1 MKALRLFSSPL
12 ASGILAI
19 LSCSLAHA
27 KDETEPKGAFMAPQV
42 VRDLYYGDVLF
53 HFYQDDYFGALTRL
67 GASQV
72 FGRLTQQREEAE
84 LLQGALYLSLGQHAE
99 AGRIFRSLLNDN
111 VDDTVRNRA
120 WFYLAKVWYQR
131 SYLAEAEQAL
141 ASIKGT
147 LPGPLEGERH
157 LLQAQVLMYQE
168 RYDEAV
174 RVLEA
179 WHSDDDSAAYARFN
193 LGVALVRQDRL
204 DAALPFLDELGKS
217 GASNQEMAALR
228 DKANVALG
236 FALLQAKRP
245 AEARVI
251 LERVRLRGPQSNK
264 ALLGLGWADSS
275 EERYREALAPWLELQ
290 DRDLLD
296 AAVQES
302 YLAVPFAYAR
312 LSANRQAAETYAHA
326 LDLFQEEGVR
336 LDQSMEA
343 IKAGRLLDT
352 ILENDATGAQG
363 WYWQLAELPDA
374 PETRYLY
381 HLLASNEFQ
390 EGLKNYRDLKDMQ
403 RNLETWRQSLAAFD
417 DMIETR
423 RRSHLENQP
432 KLNKVLGGVD
442 LDKLESNR
450 NELESRLSRIE
461 RDNDVV
467 GLATAAEH
475 ERWMQIQR
483 IEAALVD
490 SDPADPAAQEMREK
504 VRMLRGV
511 VYWDLSASYKARL
524 WREKKQLR
532 ELDVALKDAR
542 KGQILVGRAES
553 DAPQRTEDLAA
564 RVDRLSP
571 DLDLLSARLGNAAA
585 AQGAYL
591 AAVAVAE
598 LEAQKGRLASYT
610 TQAQFALASIYDR
623 AVTSSVVGQEGAA
636 P

>member
-1 MKALRLFSSPL
+1 MKLLRTHRRSLI
-12 ASGILAI
+12 AGIFGFL
-19 LSCSLAHA
+19 LSLHAHA
-27 KDETEPKGAFMAPQV
+27 RDEAAPKGAFTAPQV
-42 VRDLYYGDVLF
+42 VRDLFYGDVLF
-53 HFYQDDYFGALTRL
+53 HFYQDDYFGSLTRL

-72 FGRLTQQREEAE
+72 LGRLTQQHDEAE

-111 VDDTVRNRA
+111 VADTVRNRA

-141 ASIKGT
+141 GSIKGA
-147 LPGPLEGERH
+147 LPEPLEGERQ
-157 LLQAQVLMYQE
+157 LLLAQVLMYQE
-168 RYDEAV
+168 RYDEAT
-174 RVLEA
+174 RVLESL
-179 WHSDDDSAAYARFN
+179 HSADESASYAKFN

-204 DAALPFLDELGKS
+204 DAALPFLDGLGKS
-217 GASNQEMAALR
+217 VAPNQEMAALR

-236 FALLQAKRP
+236 FALLQANRP
-245 AEARVI
+245 AEARLI

-264 ALLGLGWADSS
+264 ALLGLGWAHSS

-290 DRDLLD
+290 NRDLLD

-312 LSANRQAAETYAHA
+312 LSANRQAANTYVHA
-326 LDLFQEEGVR
+326 LDLFREERVR
-336 LDQSMEA
+336 LDQSIEA
-343 IKAGRLLDT
+343 IKAGRLLDA
-352 ILENDATGAQG
+352 ILENDAAGQQG

-403 RNLETWRQSLAAFD
+403 RNLVAWRQSLAAFD
-417 DMIETR
+417 DMIDTR
-423 RRSHLENQP
+423 RRSHVENQP
-432 KLNKVLGGVD
+432 KLRHVLGGVD
-442 LDKLESNR
+442 LDKLESGR
-450 NELESRLSRIE
+450 NEIESRLALVE

-467 GLATAAEH
+467 GLATPAEH
-475 ERWMQIQR
+475 EQWARIQHM
-483 IEAALVD
+483 ETVLASAD
-490 SDPADPAAQEMREK
+490 PGDPAVEEMREK
-504 VRMLRGV
+504 VRLLRGV

-542 KGQILVGRAES
+542 KRQILVGRAES
-553 DAPQRTEDLAA
+553 DAPQRTEELAA
-564 RVDRLSP
+564 RVDRLAP
-571 DLDLLSARLGNAAA
+571 DLDSLSARLGAAAA
-585 AQGAYL
+585 AQGTYL
-591 AAVAVAE
+591 ASVAIAE

-623 AVTSSVVGQEGAA
+623 AIANPAVAQEGAA

>member
-1 MKALRLFSSPL
+1 MKDLRPPRF
-12 ASGILAI
+12 
-19 LSCSLAHA
+19 SLAAGVFAVLLSLHA
-27 KDETEPKGAFMAPQV
+27 HAEDEAAPRGAFLSPQV

-53 HFYQDDYFGALTRL
+53 HFYQDDYFGSLTRL

-72 FGRLTQQREEAE
+72 LGRLTQQRDEAD

-111 VDDTVRNRA
+111 VADTVRNRA

-141 ASIKGT
+141 GSIKGA
-147 LPGPLEGERH
+147 LPDPLEGERH
-157 LLQAQVLMYQE
+157 LLLAQVLMHQE

-174 RVLEA
+174 RVLES
-179 WHSDDDSAAYARFN
+179 WHSADESGSYARFN

-204 DAALPFLDELGKS
+204 DAAVPFLDGLGKS
-217 GASNQEMAALR
+217 VAPNQEMAALR

-236 FALLQAKRP
+236 FALLKANRP
-245 AEARVI
+245 AEARLI
-251 LERVRLRGPQSNK
+251 LERVRLLGPQSNQ
-264 ALLGLGWADSS
+264 ALLGLGWADAS

-290 DRDLLD
+290 NRDLLD

-302 YLAVPFAYAR
+302 YLAVPFAYAK
-312 LSANRQAAETYAHA
+312 LSASRQAADTYVHA
-326 LDLFQEEGVR
+326 LDLFREEGVR
-336 LDQSMEA
+336 LDQSIGA
-343 IKAGRLLDT
+343 ITAGRMLDA
-352 ILENDATGAQG
+352 ILENDAAGAQG

-403 RNLETWRQSLAAFD
+403 RNLAAWGQSLAAFD

-423 RRSHLENQP
+423 RRSHVENQP
-432 KLNKVLGGVD
+432 KLREVLGGVD
-442 LDKLESNR
+442 LDMLESNR
-450 NELESRLSRIE
+450 NEIESRLSLIE

-467 GLATAAEH
+467 GLATPAEH
-475 ERWMQIQR
+475 EQWTQIQR
-483 IEAALVD
+483 VEAALAG
-490 SDPADPAAQEMREK
+490 SEPGDPALQELREK

-532 ELDVALKDAR
+532 ELDVGLKDAR
-542 KGQILVGRAES
+542 KLQILVGRAEA
-553 DAPQRTEDLAA
+553 DAPQRTEALAA
-564 RVDRLSP
+564 RVDRLGP
-571 DLDLLSARLGNAAA
+571 DLDSLSARLGAAAA
-585 AQGAYL
+585 AQGTYL
-591 AAVAVAE
+591 ASVAIAE
-598 LEAQKGRLASYT
+598 LEAQKRRLASYT

-623 AVTSSVVGQEGAA
+623 AVTSPVVVKEVAA

>member
-1 MKALRLFSSPL
+1 
-12 ASGILAI
+12 
-19 LSCSLAHA
+19 
-27 KDETEPKGAFMAPQV
+27 MAPQV
-42 VRDLYYGDVLF
+42 VKDLYYGDVLF
-53 HFYQDDYFGALTRL
+53 HFYQDDYFGSLTRL

-72 FGRLTQQREEAE
+72 LGRLTQQRDEAE

-111 VDDTVRNRA
+111 VADTVRNRA

-131 SYLAEAEQAL
+131 SYLTEAEQAL
-141 ASIKGT
+141 ASIKGV
-147 LPGPLEGERH
+147 LPGPLEGERQ
-157 LLQAQVLMYQE
+157 LLLAQVLMYQE
-168 RYDEAV
+168 RYDEAIH
-174 RVLEA
+174 VLES
-179 WHSDDDSAAYARFN
+179 WNLVDESASYARFN

-204 DAALPFLDELGKS
+204 DAAVPFLDELGKS
-217 GASNQEMAALR
+217 VAPNQEMAALR

-236 FALLQAKRP
+236 FAFLKADRP
-245 AEARVI
+245 AEARLV

-290 DRDLLD
+290 NRDLLD

-312 LSANRQAAETYAHA
+312 LSANRQAADTYLHA
-326 LDLFQEEGVR
+326 LDLFREEGVR
-336 LDQSMEA
+336 LDQSIEA
-343 IKAGRLLDT
+343 IKAGRMLDT
-352 ILENDATGAQG
+352 ILESDAAGAQG

-403 RNLETWRQSLAAFD
+403 RNLAAWRQSLVAFG
-417 DMIETR
+417 DMIDTR
-423 RRSHLENQP
+423 RRSHMENQP
-432 KLNKVLGGVD
+432 KLREVLGGVD
-442 LDKLESNR
+442 LDKLELRR
-450 NELESRLSRIE
+450 NEFESRLAMIE

-483 IEAALVD
+483 IEAALA
-490 SDPADPAAQEMREK
+490 SGEPGDPVSQEMSEK

-524 WREKKQLR
+524 WRAKRQLR

-542 KGQILVGRAES
+542 KRQILVGRAET
-553 DAPQRTEDLAA
+553 DAPGRTEELAA
-564 RVDRLSP
+564 RVDRLGP
-571 DLDLLSARLGNAAA
+571 DLDSLSARLGTAAA
-585 AQGAYL
+585 AQETYL

-623 AVTSSVVGQEGAA
+623 AVTSPTAAQEGAA

>member
-1 MKALRLFSSPL
+1 MKVLRTNSRSLVAGIFGFLLSL
-12 ASGILAI
+12 HAQAKEEAASG
-19 LSCSLAHA
+19 
-27 KDETEPKGAFMAPQV
+27 GAFTAPQV
-42 VRDLYYGDVLF
+42 VKDLFYGDVLF
-53 HFYQDDYFGALTRL
+53 HFYQDDYFGSLTRL

-72 FGRLTQQREEAE
+72 LGRLTQQRDESE
-84 LLQGALYLSLGQHAE
+84 LLQGALYLSMGQHAE

-111 VDDTVRNRA
+111 VADTVRNRA

-131 SYLAEAEQAL
+131 NYLTEAEQAL
-141 ASIKGT
+141 GSIKGA
-147 LPGPLEGERH
+147 LPEPLEGERR
-157 LLQAQVLMYQE
+157 LLLAQVLMYQE
-168 RYDEAV
+168 RYDEAI
-174 RVLEA
+174 RVLESL
-179 WHSDDDSAAYARFN
+179 HSADESASYAKFN

-204 DAALPFLDELGKS
+204 DAAVPFLDGLGKS
-217 GASNQEMAALR
+217 VAPNQEMAALR

-236 FALLQAKRP
+236 FALLQANRP
-245 AEARVI
+245 AEARLI

-264 ALLGLGWADSS
+264 ALLGLGWADST
-275 EERYREALAPWLELQ
+275 EERYREALVPWLELQ
-290 DRDLLD
+290 NRDLLD

-312 LSANRQAAETYAHA
+312 LSANRQAANTYVRA
-326 LDLFQEEGVR
+326 LDLFRDEGVR
-336 LDQSMEA
+336 LDQSIEA
-343 IKAGRLLDT
+343 IKGGRLLDA
-352 ILENDATGAQG
+352 ILENDAAGRQG

-390 EGLKNYRDLKDMQ
+390 EGLKNYRDLKEMQ
-403 RNLETWRQSLAAFD
+403 RNLAAWRQSLAAFD

-432 KLNKVLGGVD
+432 KLRQVLGGVD
-442 LDKLESNR
+442 LDKLESRR
-450 NELESRLSRIE
+450 NEIESRLAVIE

-467 GLATAAEH
+467 GLSTPAEH
-475 ERWMQIQR
+475 EQWTQIQR
-483 IEAALVD
+483 IEAVVAAAD
-490 SDPADPAAQEMREK
+490 PGDPALQEMREK

-511 VYWDLSASYKARL
+511 VYWDLSAGYKARL

-542 KGQILVGRAES
+542 KRQILVGRAES
-553 DAPQRTEDLAA
+553 DAPGRTEELAA
-564 RVDRLSP
+564 RVNRLSP
-571 DLDLLSARLGNAAA
+571 GLDSLSTRLGAAAA
-585 AQGAYL
+585 AQGTYL
-591 AAVAVAE
+591 ASVAIAE

-623 AVTSSVVGQEGAA
+623 AITNPGAAREGAV

>member
-1 MKALRLFSSPL
+1 L
-12 ASGILAI
+12 AFL
-19 LSCSLAHA
+19 LSFHAHA
-27 KDETEPKGAFMAPQV
+27 RDEASTKGAFQSPQV

-53 HFYQDDYFGALTRL
+53 HFYQDDYFGSLTRL

-72 FGRLTQQREEAE
+72 LGRLTQQHDEAE

-111 VDDTVRNRA
+111 VADNVRNRA

-131 SYLAEAEQAL
+131 SYLADAEQAL
-141 ASIKGT
+141 ASIKGA
-147 LPGPLEGERH
+147 LPDPLEGERH
-157 LLQAQVLMYQE
+157 LLLAQVLMYQG
-168 RYDEAV
+168 RYDEAI

-179 WHSDDDSAAYARFN
+179 WHSDDDSASYAKFN

-204 DAALPFLDELGKS
+204 DAALPFLDGVGKS
-217 GASNQEMAALR
+217 AATNQEMAALR

-236 FALLQAKRP
+236 FALLQASRP
-245 AEARVI
+245 AEARLI
-251 LERVRLRGPQSNK
+251 LERVRLRGSESNR

-275 EERYREALAPWLELQ
+275 EGRYREALAPWLELQ
-290 DRDLLD
+290 NRDLLD

-312 LSANRQAAETYAHA
+312 LSANRQAADTYVHA
-326 LDLFQEEGVR
+326 LDLFREEGVR
-336 LDQSMEA
+336 LDQSIEA
-343 IKAGRLLDT
+343 IKAGRMLDA
-352 ILENDATGAQG
+352 ILENDAAGAQG

-390 EGLKNYRDLKDMQ
+390 EGLKNYRDLKEMQ
-403 RNLETWRQSLAAFD
+403 RNLGAWGQSLEAFN

-423 RRSHLENQP
+423 RRSHVENQP
-432 KLNKVLGGVD
+432 KLRQVLGGVD
-442 LDKLESNR
+442 VDKLESSR
-450 NELESRLSRIE
+450 NELGSRLSSIE
-461 RDNDVV
+461 SDNDVV
-467 GLATAAEH
+467 GLASAAEH
-475 ERWMQIQR
+475 EQWAR
-483 IEAALVD
+483 IERLGVAAAAGD
-490 SDPADPAAQEMREK
+490 ASDPAVQEMREK

-532 ELDVALKDAR
+532 DLDVALKDAR
-542 KGQILVGRAES
+542 KMQILVGRAEG

-564 RVDRLSP
+564 RVDRLAP
-571 DLDLLSARLGNAAA
+571 GLDALSARLGLAAA
-585 AQGAYL
+585 AQGTYL
-591 AAVAVAE
+591 ASVAVAE

-623 AVTSSVVGQEGAA
+623 AVSSPVVIQDGAA

>member
-1 MKALRLFSSPL
+1 MKALRPSYSSLFS
-12 ASGILAI
+12 GVFAI
-19 LSCSLAHA
+19 LLSLHAHA
-27 KDETEPKGAFMAPQV
+27 KDEASPKGAFMAPQV
-42 VRDLYYGDVLF
+42 VKDLYYGDVLF
-53 HFYQDDYFGALTRL
+53 HFYQDDYFGSLTRL
-67 GASQV
+67 GASQAL
-72 FGRLTQQREEAE
+72 GRLTQQRDEAE

-111 VDDTVRNRA
+111 VADGVRNRA

-141 ASIKGT
+141 ASIKGA
-147 LPGPLEGERH
+147 LPDPLEGERH
-157 LLQAQVLMYQE
+157 LLLAQVLMYQE
-168 RYDEAV
+168 RFEDAI
-174 RVLEA
+174 RVLES
-179 WHSDDDSAAYARFN
+179 WHSADDSASYARFN
-193 LGVALVRQDRL
+193 LGVALVRQGRL
-204 DAALPFLDELGKS
+204 DAALPLLDGVGQS
-217 GASNQEMAALR
+217 AAPNQELAALR

-236 FALLQAKRP
+236 FALLQASRP
-245 AEARVI
+245 AEARLI

-264 ALLGLGWADSS
+264 ALLGLGWADAS
-275 EERYREALAPWLELQ
+275 EGRYREALAPWLELQ
-290 DRDLLD
+290 NRDVLD

-312 LSANRQAAETYAHA
+312 LSANRQAADTYAHA
-326 LDLFQEEGVR
+326 LDLFREEGVR
-336 LDQSMEA
+336 LDQSIEA
-343 IKAGRLLDT
+343 LKAGRMLDS
-352 ILENDATGAQG
+352 ILENDAAGAQG

-390 EGLKNYRDLKDMQ
+390 EGLKNYRDLKAMQ
-403 RNLETWRQSLAAFD
+403 RNLGAWRQSLAAFD

-423 RRSHLENQP
+423 RRSHGENQP
-432 KLNKVLGGVD
+432 KLRAVLGGVD
-442 LDKLESNR
+442 VDKLESSR
-450 NELESRLSRIE
+450 NEIESRLSLIE

-475 ERWMQIQR
+475 EQWTQIQR
-483 IEAALVD
+483 IEAALVGGD
-490 SDPADPAAQEMREK
+490 PGDPAVQEMREK

-524 WREKKQLR
+524 WREKRQIR

-542 KGQILVGRAES
+542 KLQILVGRAEG
-553 DAPQRTEDLAA
+553 DAPQRTEELAA
-564 RVDRLSP
+564 KVDRLAP
-571 DLDLLSARLGNAAA
+571 DLDALSVRLGAAAA
-585 AQGAYL
+585 AQETYL
-591 AAVAVAE
+591 ASVAVAE

-623 AVTSSVVGQEGAA
+623 AVISPVVVQEGAA

>member
-1 MKALRLFSSPL
+1 L
-12 ASGILAI
+12 AFL
-19 LSCSLAHA
+19 LSCHAHA
-27 KDETEPKGAFMAPQV
+27 RDEASTKGAFQSPQV

-53 HFYQDDYFGALTRL
+53 HFYQDDYFGSLTRL

-72 FGRLTQQREEAE
+72 LGRLTQQHDEAE

-111 VDDTVRNRA
+111 VADNVRNRA

-131 SYLAEAEQAL
+131 SYLADAEQAL
-141 ASIKGT
+141 ASIKGA
-147 LPGPLEGERH
+147 LPDPLEGERH
-157 LLQAQVLMYQE
+157 LLLAQVLMYQG
-168 RYDEAV
+168 RYDEAI

-179 WHSDDDSAAYARFN
+179 WHSDDDSASYAKFN

-204 DAALPFLDELGKS
+204 DAALPFLDGVGKS
-217 GASNQEMAALR
+217 AATNQEMAALR

-236 FALLQAKRP
+236 FALLQASRP
-245 AEARVI
+245 AEARLI
-251 LERVRLRGPQSNK
+251 LERVRLRGSESNR

-275 EERYREALAPWLELQ
+275 EGRYREALAPWLELQ
-290 DRDLLD
+290 NRDLLD

-312 LSANRQAAETYAHA
+312 LSANRQAADTYVHA
-326 LDLFQEEGVR
+326 LDLFREEGVR
-336 LDQSMEA
+336 LDQSIEA
-343 IKAGRLLDT
+343 IKAGRMLDA
-352 ILENDATGAQG
+352 ILENDAAGAQG

-390 EGLKNYRDLKDMQ
+390 EGLKNYRDLKEMQ
-403 RNLETWRQSLAAFD
+403 RNLGAWGQSLEAFN

-423 RRSHLENQP
+423 RRSHVENQP
-432 KLNKVLGGVD
+432 KLRQVLGGVD
-442 LDKLESNR
+442 VDKLESSR
-450 NELESRLSRIE
+450 NELGSRLSSIE
-461 RDNDVV
+461 SDNDVV
-467 GLATAAEH
+467 GLASAAEH
-475 ERWMQIQR
+475 EQWAR
-483 IEAALVD
+483 IERLGVAAAAGD
-490 SDPADPAAQEMREK
+490 ASDPAVQEMREK

-532 ELDVALKDAR
+532 DLDVALKDAR
-542 KGQILVGRAES
+542 KMQILVGRAEG

-564 RVDRLSP
+564 RVDRLAP
-571 DLDLLSARLGNAAA
+571 GLDALSARLGLAAA
-585 AQGAYL
+585 AQGTYL
-591 AAVAVAE
+591 ASVAVAE

-623 AVTSSVVGQEGAA
+623 AVSSPVVIQDGAA

>member
-1 MKALRLFSSPL
+1 L
-12 ASGILAI
+12 AFL
-19 LSCSLAHA
+19 LSFHAHA
-27 KDETEPKGAFMAPQV
+27 RDEASTKGAFQSPQV

-53 HFYQDDYFGALTRL
+53 HFYQDDYFGSLTRL

-72 FGRLTQQREEAE
+72 LGRLTQQHDEAE

-111 VDDTVRNRA
+111 VADNVRNRA

-131 SYLAEAEQAL
+131 SYLADAEQAL
-141 ASIKGT
+141 ASIKGA
-147 LPGPLEGERH
+147 LPDPLEGERH
-157 LLQAQVLMYQE
+157 LLLAQVLMYQG
-168 RYDEAV
+168 RYDEAI

-179 WHSDDDSAAYARFN
+179 WHSDDDSASYAKFN

-204 DAALPFLDELGKS
+204 DAALPFLDGVGKS
-217 GASNQEMAALR
+217 AATNQEMAALR

-236 FALLQAKRP
+236 FALLQASRP
-245 AEARVI
+245 AEARLI
-251 LERVRLRGPQSNK
+251 LERVRLRGSESNR

-275 EERYREALAPWLELQ
+275 EGRYREALAPWLELQ
-290 DRDLLD
+290 NRDLLD

-312 LSANRQAAETYAHA
+312 LSANRQAADTYVHA
-326 LDLFQEEGVR
+326 LDLFREEGVR
-336 LDQSMEA
+336 LDQSIEA
-343 IKAGRLLDT
+343 IKAGRMLDA
-352 ILENDATGAQG
+352 ILENDAAGAQG

-390 EGLKNYRDLKDMQ
+390 EGLKNYRDLKEMQ
-403 RNLETWRQSLAAFD
+403 RNLGAWGQSLEAFN

-423 RRSHLENQP
+423 RRSHVENQP
-432 KLNKVLGGVD
+432 KLRQVLGGVD
-442 LDKLESNR
+442 VDKLESSR
-450 NELESRLSRIE
+450 NELGSRLSSIE
-461 RDNDVV
+461 SDNDVV
-467 GLATAAEH
+467 GLASAAEH
-475 ERWMQIQR
+475 EQWAR
-483 IEAALVD
+483 IERLGVAAAAGD
-490 SDPADPAAQEMREK
+490 ASDPAVHEMREK

-532 ELDVALKDAR
+532 DLDVALKDAR
-542 KGQILVGRAES
+542 KMQILVGRAEG

-564 RVDRLSP
+564 RVDRLAP
-571 DLDLLSARLGNAAA
+571 GLDALSARLGLAAA
-585 AQGAYL
+585 AQGTYL
-591 AAVAVAE
+591 ASVAVAE

-623 AVTSSVVGQEGAA
+623 AVSSPVVIQDGAA

>member
-1 MKALRLFSSPL
+1 MKVLQQPSLSLL
-12 ASGILAI
+12 AGVFAFL
-19 LSCSLAHA
+19 LSMHAHA
-27 KDETEPKGAFMAPQV
+27 DGEDVPKGAFMAPQV

-53 HFYQDDYFGALTRL
+53 HFYQDDYFGSLTRL

-72 FGRLTQQREEAE
+72 LGRLTQQRDEAE

-111 VDDTVRNRA
+111 VAEAVRNRA
-120 WFYLAKVWYQR
+120 WFYLAKVWFQR

-141 ASIKGT
+141 GSIKGA
-147 LPGPLEGERH
+147 LPDPLEGERH
-157 LLQAQVLMYQE
+157 LLLAQVLMYQE
-168 RYDEAV
+168 RYDEAIG
-174 RVLEA
+174 VLES
-179 WHSDDDSAAYARFN
+179 WHSADESASYARFN

-204 DAALPFLDELGKS
+204 DAAVPFLDGLGKS
-217 GASNQEMAALR
+217 AAPNQEMAALR

-236 FALLQAKRP
+236 FALLQANRP
-245 AEARVI
+245 AEARLI

-264 ALLGLGWADSS
+264 ALLGLGWAESS

-290 DRDLLD
+290 NRDLLD

-312 LSANRQAAETYAHA
+312 LSANRQAADTYAHA
-326 LDLFQEEGVR
+326 LDLFREEGVR
-336 LDQSMEA
+336 LDQSIEA
-343 IKAGRLLDT
+343 IKAGRMLDA
-352 ILENDATGAQG
+352 ILENDAAGAQG

-403 RNLETWRQSLAAFD
+403 RNLATWRQSLAAFD

-423 RRSHLENQP
+423 RRAHGENQP
-432 KLNKVLGGVD
+432 KLRKVLGGVD
-442 LDKLESNR
+442 LDKLESRR
-450 NELESRLSRIE
+450 NEFESRLSRIE
-461 RDNDVV
+461 RDSDVV

-475 ERWMQIQR
+475 ERWAQIRR
-483 IEAALVD
+483 IERALAD
-490 SDPADPAAQEMREK
+490 SDPGDPASQEMREK

-524 WREKKQLR
+524 WREKKLLR

-542 KGQILVGRAES
+542 KRQILVGRAES
-553 DAPQRTEDLAA
+553 EAPERTEELAA
-564 RVDRLSP
+564 RVDRLAP
-571 DLDLLSARLGNAAA
+571 DLDSLSTRLGTAAA
-585 AQGAYL
+585 AQGKYL
-591 AAVAVAE
+591 ASVAVAE
-598 LEAQKGRLASYT
+598 LEAQKSRLASYT

-623 AVTSSVVGQEGAA
+623 AVTSPAVVKEGAA